1 MFCPTCGTQVRD
13 GARFCPT
20 CGASLDAAPAV
31 TPQPTNEQPAQD
43 PYAQQATGYPQD
55 PYAQQGIV
63 AAPAYNPNPSEI
75 RHMETDRSIVT
86 VVLLSMITCGIYGFY
101 FVYKCAQDMNTMCDD
116 DEETGGLAVYIL
128 LSMVTCGLYGIYWE
142 YKLANRLQKNAPAY
156 GMQFEENGTTVIM
169 WRVIGMLLC
178 VIASYYGMY
187 IWINNLNRL
196 SAAYNAR
203 FGV

>member
-31 TPQPTNEQPAQD
+31 TPQPTYEQPAQD

-128 LSMVTCGLYGIYWE
+128 LSMVTCGL
-142 YKLANRLQKNAPAY
+142 
-156 GMQFEENGTTVIM
+156 
-169 WRVIGMLLC
+169 
-178 VIASYYGMY
+178 
-187 IWINNLNRL
+187 
-196 SAAYNAR
+196 
-203 FGV
+203 

>member
-20 CGASLDAAPAV
+20 CGATLDAAPAV
-31 TPQPTNEQPAQD
+31 TPPPTYEQPAQD
-43 PYAQQATGYPQD
+43 PYAQQATGYQQD

-86 VVLLSMITCGIYGFY
+86 VVLLSIITCGIYGFY

-203 FGV
+203 YGV